1 MSEMEII
8 IQNHGK
14 ILEDHEQCLKNLH
27 ERMLKVEV
35 HTKTTDTKIDDLK
48 LEMREGNSR
57 VERLI
62 EKLSDKIDSISQ
74 VNGTQNIEI
83 AKVGTSLKGQGK
95 IVTWFLTIVSSVGT
109 GVIVALLLRG
119 G

>member
-1 MSEMEII
+1 MSDIDHI
-8 IQNHGK
+8 IQEHQK
-14 ILEDHEQCLKNLH
+14 ILDNHDECIKNLH
-27 ERMLKVEV
+27 DRLVKVEY
-35 HTKTTDTKIDDLK
+35 HTAITDSKIDDLK
-48 LEMREGNSR
+48 DEIREGNSKL
-57 VERLI
+57 ETSI
-62 EKLSDKIDSISQ
+62 EKLSTKIDGICKI
-74 VNGTQNIEI
+74 NGVQDVEI